1 MPDPFDRLI
10 PEARAFLAELA
21 ANNSRDWF
29 TARKARYDAE
39 LKRPAELL
47 LDQVA
52 TRLGPG
58 TATKLFRTQ
67 RDVRFSKD
75 KTPYNT
81 HLHLLWTTPEGA
93 QWFFGVSPD
102 YVTAGGGRMG
112 FDTATLARYR
122 ASLPE
127 RGEVL
132 RAALA
137 ALTDQGLRLSEPELK
152 RPAAPIA
159 PGDALADLALRKSLT
174 AWIDLPPEGSDLLG
188 RIVVAFDRLRPM
200 QAAMSQLLET
210 SK

>member
-52 TRLGPG
+52 ARLGPG

-75 KTPYNT
+75 KTPYTT

-137 ALTDQGLRLSEPELK
+137 ALMDQGLRLSEPELK
-152 RPAAPIA
+152 RPAPPIA
-159 PGDALADLALRKSLT
+159 PGDALADLARRKSLT